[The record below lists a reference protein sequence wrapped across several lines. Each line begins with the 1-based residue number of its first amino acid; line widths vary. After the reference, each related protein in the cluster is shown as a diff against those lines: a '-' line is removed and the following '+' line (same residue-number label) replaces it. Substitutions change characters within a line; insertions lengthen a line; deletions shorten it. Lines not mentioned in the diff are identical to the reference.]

1 MKLIFGALLIGLLVS
16 VSMGA
21 YQPSSISLS
30 DFDATTLVNV
40 VADALIFCG
49 EAVNSLVAIYRDFM
63 ESNKILYFF
72 KSSLPP
78 ELPPSTIPLLGSGLV
93 GLICYRTWRLM
104 K

>member
-1 MKLIFGALLIGLLVS
+1 M
-16 VSMGA
+16 
-21 YQPSSISLS
+21 
-30 DFDATTLVNV
+30 LVNV
-40 VADALIFCG
+40 VDDALIYCG
-49 EAVNSLVAIYRDFM
+49 EAVDSLVGIYQDFM
-63 ESNKILYFF
+63 ESNKIVYLL